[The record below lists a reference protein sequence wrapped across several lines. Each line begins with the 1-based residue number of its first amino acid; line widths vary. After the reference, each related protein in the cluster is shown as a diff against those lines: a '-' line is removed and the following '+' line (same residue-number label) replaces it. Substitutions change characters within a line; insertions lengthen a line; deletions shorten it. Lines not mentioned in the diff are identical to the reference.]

1 MSHPQ
6 ASKREELHYP
16 RHLFLTY
23 GWYVQ
28 GWWKVEDQNC
38 TAQQRESV
46 LNMSLSLLQFDFLED
61 RNLTTD
67 TGIVSSS
74 SCLLALHSPYCT
86 QNMMQS

>member
-6 ASKREELHYP
+6 AYSRSLHYP

-28 GWWKVEDQNC
+28 DWWKVEDQNC

-46 LNMSLSLLQFDFLED
+46 LSMSLSLLQFDFLED
-61 RNLTTD
+61 HNLITD

-74 SCLLALHSPYCT
+74 SCMLALHT
-86 QNMMQS
+86 AHKI